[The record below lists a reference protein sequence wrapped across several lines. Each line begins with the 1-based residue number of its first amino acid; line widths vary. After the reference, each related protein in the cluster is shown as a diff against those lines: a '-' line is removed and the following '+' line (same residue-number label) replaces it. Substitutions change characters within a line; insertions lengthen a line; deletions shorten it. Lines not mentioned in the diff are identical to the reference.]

1 MASTTSLTVASLF
14 LATSRSR
21 SNGQEHP
28 VKDRV
33 PSIGTLSIVR
43 GATSDSGPPRR
54 HSACSS
60 VPASAGTSPAASRA
74 APQAIATARPGS
86 PNRSRPPRRESG
98 VGSGPGSTGSHS
110 AGPPRWP
117 ECALNAARSIPIGR
131 PRRRAHGEP

>member
-43 GATSDSGPPRR
+43 GATSDSGHATAQRLLERAGERR
-54 HSACSS
+54 HQ
-60 VPASAGTSPAASRA
+60 PGASRA

-117 ECALNAARSIPIGR
+117 ECALNAARSIPIAET
-131 PRRRAHGEP
+131 PSATHGEP